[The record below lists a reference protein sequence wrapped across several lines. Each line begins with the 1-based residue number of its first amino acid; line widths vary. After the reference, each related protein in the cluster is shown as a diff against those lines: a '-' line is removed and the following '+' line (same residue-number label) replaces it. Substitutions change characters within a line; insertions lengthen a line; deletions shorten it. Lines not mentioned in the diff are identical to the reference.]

1 MENTKSQLE
10 VEVLDG
16 IFQVLEFG
24 RLRPVKM
31 RIILN
36 YVGVAATIRI
46 GVPSDEELLGVAVE
60 PAVGRGAA
68 ETDDRDEED
77 EAAEAVS
84 YASVRDGTVPVLVF
98 VLFKV
103 FVECF
108 ELSKKRASQEFE
120 VPSSSHN
127 G

>member
-1 MENTKSQLE
+1 MRI
-10 VEVLDG
+10 VLD
-16 IFQVLEFG
+16 
-24 RLRPVKM
+24 
-31 RIILN
+31 
-36 YVGVAATIRI
+36 YVGVAAASFI
-46 GVPSDEELLGVAVE
+46 GVPTDEELLGVAVE

-68 ETDDRDEED
+68 EADDRHDED
-77 EAAEAVS
+77 EAAQAVS

-108 ELSKKRASQEFE
+108 ELSKKRASQAFE